1 MGEALITGWSIV
13 SLVVGLVGL
22 NFYRGGLD
30 NMLVSIKLSYGT
42 SGTILL
48 WGWH

>member
-1 MGEALITGWSIV
+1 MLVSIRLSCETMGLY
-13 SLVVGLVGL
+13 
-22 NFYRGGLD
+22 FYGGGID
-30 NMLVSIKLSYGT
+30 NMLVSIKLSCWT